1 MKHLILFL
9 TLLTLASCSSTRRAT
24 STTTIERDSINHAT
38 HQFDSIMSSRYHR
51 DSIYVH
57 DSIYIFEKGDTVTK
71 YVEKVR
77 YKWQVLQD
85 TVIRD
90 RIITDTLYV
99 SDTEYITVEKPVY
112 IEKELKW
119 FNKGFLWIGKI
130 SLFAIFLYISAI
142 FVRHH
147 K

>member
-9 TLLTLASCSSTRRAT
+9 ALLTLASCASTRRAT
-24 STTTIERDSINHAT
+24 STTTIERDSSHHAT
-38 HQFDSIMSSRYHR
+38 HQLDSIKSLRYHR

-85 TVIRD
+85 TIIRD

-99 SDTEYITVEKPVY
+99 TETEYITVEKPVY

-119 FNKGFLWIGKI
+119 FNKGFMKLGKL
-130 SLFAIFLYISAI
+130 SLFAILLYLAAI
-142 FVRHH
+142 YVRR
-147 K
+147 KT